1 MLQRELRG
9 SHRGTASAYLRYV
22 PDDALELL
30 PEIMWLAT
38 DLGLA
43 HEVRDSLMWIS
54 RKQLSPRLVALLP
67 RLLDEADTDIAPYDL
82 YRCYAEM
89 LAHVQTWEPLRM
101 LVDRALISPDED
113 IREVGGI
120 FMRLHGPL
128 LDEGTSPA

>member
-9 SHRGTASAYLRYV
+9 SHRGTALAYLRYV

-67 RLLDEADTDIAPYDL
+67 RLLDEADPTKTFAKWAAY
-82 YRCYAEM
+82 
-89 LAHVQTWEPLRM
+89 
-101 LVDRALISPDED
+101 S
-113 IREVGGI
+113 
-120 FMRLHGPL
+120 
-128 LDEGTSPA
+128 